1 MEVSRPLDECLP
13 DPGAHRL
20 THRDQLRSVVVSHDG
35 FQDLVHDRGKN
46 TLVVVSA
53 KFPVDLWQVSDV
65 WLGEHTQ

>member
-1 MEVSRPLDECLP
+1 MREHI
-13 DPGAHRL
+13 GA
-20 THRDQLRSVVVSHDG
+20 RDRRAAQWSAAGWVKCLRSVVVSHDG